1 MIARLPVLA
10 RSLACDR
17 RGSMVIETAVVA
29 PVLLLLALGGFES
42 SRIVA
47 RQTEL
52 QTAAAEAAAIVRAS
66 PPTTE
71 AHRTTVGDVV
81 KASLGLGDENV
92 TVTEL
97 YRCGDA
103 DAVVTDK
110 TTCGA
115 DEAVATYIEVVIT
128 DSYVPLWTTFG
139 VGSTIDYRVDR
150 MVFISS

>member
-1 MIARLPVLA
+1 MSARLHQFS
-10 RSLACDR
+10 RSLAQDA
-17 RGSMVIETAVVA
+17 RGAMVIETAIVA

-71 AHRTTVGDVV
+71 AHRTTVRDVV
-81 KASLGLGDENV
+81 KTSLGLQDANV
-92 TVTEL
+92 TVTEK

-103 DAVVTDK
+103 EAIVTDK

-115 DEAVATYIEVVIT
+115 DDAVATYIEVVIT
-128 DSYVPLWTTFG
+128 DSYVPVWTSFG
-139 VGSTIDYRVDR
+139 VGSTVDYRVDR